1 MKMINIYIPL
11 SLIFLFLLTV
21 ITPGTI
27 SPATTKFNQ
36 QSPLSLLLTSPDWFS
51 VKTRHFVIRYTKKDT
66 YFAQELKNLAEKCF
80 DNVTNHIGLYPTKK
94 ITIYIAASK
103 ETFLKLQPSS
113 SKIGD
118 QVIGLAYPNLHRI
131 LLLSPRAISS
141 GHIQLKKIFIHELT
155 HIVLGATY
163 QNKSPVHIPKWFNEG
178 LSMYEAKQWNWQ
190 YRMLMTRICLKGDII
205 SFRELEHSF
214 PVDSIHHINIAYAQS
229 FSLISFILNKYGQ
242 DSLRDITRA
251 LIQGDKIDEALN
263 KVIGLDLY
271 GLEIVW
277 KKHLR
282 LIYTWVPVLTS
293 SLTLWFVISLI
304 FLLVYYQKKRTSKAK
319 LYAWEEEEIEEWLKK
334 ELNDL

>member
-1 MKMINIYIPL
+1 MKIIGTYISL
-11 SLIFLFLLTV
+11 SLIFFYLLSV
-21 ITPGTI
+21 ITPGKI
-27 SPATTKFNQ
+27 STAITKLNH
-36 QSPLSLLLTSPDWFS
+36 QSPSSLYLSSPDWFS
-51 VKTRHFVIRYTKKDT
+51 IKTRHFIIQYKEKDS
-66 YFAQELKNLAEKCF
+66 YFAHELKNLAEKYF
-80 DNVTNHIGLYPTKK
+80 DNVTNHIGLYPSKN

-103 ETFLKLQPSS
+103 GAFLKLQPSP

-118 QVIGLAYPNLHRI
+118 QAVGLAYPNLNRI

-141 GHIQLKKIFIHELT
+141 GHIQLEKIFIHELT
-155 HIVLGATY
+155 HIVLGTTY

-205 SFRELEHSF
+205 PFRELEHSF
-214 PVDSIHHINIAYAQS
+214 PVDSIHINIAYAQS

-251 LIQGDKIDEALN
+251 LIHGDKIDKALN
-263 KVIGLDLY
+263 KVINLDLY
-271 GLEIVW
+271 NLENVW

-304 FLLVYYQKKRTSKAK
+304 FLLVYYQKKRASMAK
-319 LYAWEEEEIEEWLKK
+319 LYTWEKEEIEEWLKK